1 MIPVGDGLARP
12 AKRWR
17 KGGKAMVR
25 YIAFDV
31 ETPNRYNNR
40 MSAIGICVVEDGR
53 IADSFYSLVDPEQP
67 FDWFNTQ
74 LTGIDSEAVRGAP
87 TFPQLWPRIEPV
99 MSSGVLVAHNA
110 PFDMGVLKK
119 CLEAYGIFWRP
130 QVKGL
135 CTVLMG
141 RRLLPGISHRLNDMC
156 AYYGIDLSHH
166 RADSDSLACAQI
178 LIRYLESGAE
188 AGDYLRTYTLN

>member
-1 MIPVGDGLARP
+1 MS
-12 AKRWR
+12 
-17 KGGKAMVR
+17 R

-31 ETPNRYNNR
+31 ETPNRFNSR

-53 IADSFYSLVDPEQP
+53 IVDSFYSLVDPEQP

-74 LTGIDSEAVRGAP
+74 LTGIDSRTVAGAP
-87 TFPQLWPRIEPV
+87 TFPQLWERIEPL

-119 CLEAYGIFWRP
+119 CLQGYGIPWRP

-141 RRLLPGISHRLNDMC
+141 RRLLPGISHRLNDLC
-156 AYYGIDLSHH
+156 DYFSIDLDHH
-166 RADSDSLACAQI
+166 RADSDSRACAEI
-178 LIRYLESGAE
+178 LLRYMERGA
-188 AGDYLRTYTLN
+188 DIDRFIRTYTLH

>member
-1 MIPVGDGLARP
+1 MT
-12 AKRWR
+12 
-17 KGGKAMVR
+17 R

-31 ETPNRYNNR
+31 ETPNRFNSR
-40 MSAIGICVVEDGR
+40 MSAIGIAVVEDGR

-87 TFPQLWPRIEPV
+87 TFGALWPRIEPI

-110 PFDMGVLKK
+110 SFDMCVLKK
-119 CLEAYGIFWRP
+119 CLQGYGIPWQPR
-130 QVKGL
+130 VRGL

-141 RRLLPGISHRLNDMC
+141 RRLVPGVSHRLNDLC
-156 AYYGIDLSHH
+156 DYYGIDLSHH
-166 RADSDSLACAQI
+166 RADSDSRACAQI
-178 LIRYLESGAE
+178 LLRYLESGAE
-188 AGDYLRTYTLN
+188 PERFIRTYSMF